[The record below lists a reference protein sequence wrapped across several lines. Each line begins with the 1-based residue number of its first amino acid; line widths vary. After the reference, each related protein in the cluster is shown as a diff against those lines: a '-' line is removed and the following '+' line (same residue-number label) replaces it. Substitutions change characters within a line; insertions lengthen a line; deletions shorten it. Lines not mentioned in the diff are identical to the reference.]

1 MKQLFRTSVLSFS
14 MCLAYVGAYAAA
26 FSQFEDS
33 GSLRV
38 EKVVPEV
45 LRSGEHH
52 QVEPEVLNDGLFN
65 RYQLTTSY
73 GRFDITTTTLLKIR
87 IREVYAVAAMR
98 EIEASDTAVQA
109 IKHSGKEAMVGAKTL
124 LTHPVKTLGSAAS
137 AIEQLYVRTTGTIR
151 RNASDAE
158 DSAFSQL
165 VGLAKVKGEIASRY
179 GVNMYSR
186 NAVLQQELDRLTR
199 AAYLGG
205 LGVKVATSVAS
216 TFAPMMGS
224 VLLSTSGTAKLLN
237 DMINNT
243 PPAEMWLQN
252 KGKLLAMQL
261 GLDTDKIENF
271 LNRPVFSPA
280 MQTVMVASL
289 EALGGV
295 ENRTL
300 FIELALEVSDE
311 SQAKLITELVVMS
324 AAYHNNI
331 APLKTFR
338 PMAKLSSAVTRAGD
352 TVVLLPADYMIW
364 NENNAGV
371 MRYMGSRAASEGNA
385 GAQLWIL
392 GQVSGLMRSRLLS
405 RGWHVHTQA
414 GRLLRSKES

>member
-1 MKQLFRTSVLSFS
+1 M
-14 MCLAYVGAYAAA
+14 
-26 FSQFEDS
+26 
-33 GSLRV
+33 
-38 EKVVPEV
+38 PEA

-73 GRFDITTTTLLKIR
+73 GQFDITTTTLLKIR

-98 EIEASDTAVQA
+98 EIETSDTAVQA
-109 IKHSGKEAMVGAKTL
+109 IKHSGKEAMIGAKKL

-158 DSAFSQL
+158 DSAFRQL
-165 VGLAKVKGEIASRY
+165 VGLAKVKGEIASLY

-186 NAVLQQELDRLTR
+186 NAVLQQELDRLAR

-289 EALGGV
+289 EALDGV

-300 FIELALEVSDE
+300 FIELALEVSEE
-311 SQAKLITELVVMS
+311 SRAKLITELVVMS
-324 AAYHNNI
+324 AAYHKNI

-338 PMAKLSSAVTRAGD
+338 RMAKLSSAVTRAGD
-352 TVVLLPADYMIW
+352 TVVLLPVDYMIW

-371 MRYMGSRAASEGNA
+371 MRYMDSRAASEGNA

-414 GRLLRSKES
+414 GRLLRSKER

>member
-1 MKQLFRTSVLSFS
+1 
-14 MCLAYVGAYAAA
+14 
-26 FSQFEDS
+26 
-33 GSLRV
+33 
-38 EKVVPEV
+38 
-45 LRSGEHH
+45 
-52 QVEPEVLNDGLFN
+52 
-65 RYQLTTSY
+65 
-73 GRFDITTTTLLKIR
+73 
-87 IREVYAVAAMR
+87 
-98 EIEASDTAVQA
+98 
-109 IKHSGKEAMVGAKTL
+109 
-124 LTHPVKTLGSAAS
+124 
-137 AIEQLYVRTTGTIR
+137 
-151 RNASDAE
+151 
-158 DSAFSQL
+158 
-165 VGLAKVKGEIASRY
+165 
-179 GVNMYSR
+179 
-186 NAVLQQELDRLTR
+186 
-199 AAYLGG
+199 
-205 LGVKVATSVAS
+205 
-216 TFAPMMGS
+216 
-224 VLLSTSGTAKLLN
+224 
-237 DMINNT
+237 
-243 PPAEMWLQN
+243 
-252 KGKLLAMQL
+252 
-261 GLDTDKIENF
+261 
-271 LNRPVFSPA
+271 
-280 MQTVMVASL
+280 
-289 EALGGV
+289 V